1 MVLKNQVSVTSIE
14 DKSKHTWLPNMYNN
28 KLYATLAQV
37 VLVTIPNALIS
48 FKLNEKQDIIWGY
61 IAK

>member
-1 MVLKNQVSVTSIE
+1 
-14 DKSKHTWLPNMYNN
+14 MYNN

>member
-1 MVLKNQVSVTSIE
+1 MVLKNQVSVISIE
-14 DKSKHTWLPNMYNN
+14 DKSKHTWLPSMYSN

-37 VLVTIPNALIS
+37 VLVTIPNALIN